1 MSAAGEP
8 AGGGCGVIAV
18 ITVRILTTRPPS
30 VVHLPRG
37 IRSKHKLFAI
47 LADKLRFP
55 AYFGWNWDACEELL
69 RDLSWLPGQPI
80 VIVHEDLPFGAGG
93 ENRPLYEQLIR
104 DVALHWQAVQPGRL
118 QFVVPINAG

>member
-8 AGGGCGVIAV
+8 AIAVDGV
-18 ITVRILTTRPPS
+18 ITVNNPNQFRDSTAF
-30 VVHLPRG
+30 VVRLPRG

-55 AYFGWNWDACEELL
+55 TYFGWNWDACEELL

-118 QFVVPINAG
+118 RFVVPVNAR